1 MKIAIL
7 AQGTR
12 GDVQPMLILAEEL
25 MERGH
30 SVRMTVNVNLARWA
44 ERSGVTVVPMLPDTQ
59 TCITPELSGYL
70 ADGKIVSFAK
80 ALGEIERGVSR
91 EMAQACI
98 DACAG
103 ADFVISTALSM
114 FRGMSITERTGAGH
128 ALALT
133 FPMHPSSS
141 WASFIAPVHDLKLG
155 LLNRASHRLF
165 LDMWWKE
172 LSGPVAELRSTLG
185 LPALRAR
192 PRFEDVRSILL
203 FSQELVPRPR
213 DLAPQHEMVGFCRMT
228 DTLRAKLGLLEAPDG
243 LTDWLDSGPA
253 PVYFGFGSTPVLD
266 PPALLRQVAEVTRQL
281 GVRGLIGAGWTQ
293 FASAGQL
300 PEHLFI
306 APEFDHDRFFPRCR
320 AAVHHGGAGTT
331 ATALYAGLPS
341 VVMSVMGDQPHWGS
355 RLKALGLGSCVPF
368 RKLRAR
374 SLRRALEQVC
384 DPSPRARVA
393 ELAQRLAREDAA
405 ASAAD
410 LIEAW
415 AGLTPLAA
423 SMPTRLPP
431 MAAGLSG

>member
-12 GDVQPMLILAEEL
+12 GDIQPMLILAEEL

-30 SVRMTVNVNLARWA
+30 SVRMTVNVNLVRWA
-44 ERSGVTVVPMLPDTQ
+44 ERSGVTVIPMLPDTQ
-59 TCITPELSGYL
+59 ACITPELSGYL

-91 EMAQACI
+91 EMAQSCI

-103 ADFVISTALSM
+103 ADFVVSTVLSM
-114 FRGMSITERTGAGH
+114 FRGMSITEHSGVGH
-128 ALALT
+128 GLALT
-133 FPMHPSSS
+133 FPTHPSSA
-141 WASFIAPVHDLKLG
+141 WASLLAPTHDLG
-155 LLNRASHRLF
+155 VGVLNRLSHRMF

-172 LSGPVAELRSTLG
+172 LSGPVAELRGMLG

-192 PRFEDVRSILL
+192 PRFEDLQSVLL
-203 FSQELVPRPR
+203 FSPQLVPRPR
-213 DLAPQHEMVGFCRMT
+213 DLGRQHAMVGFCRMP
-228 DTLRAKLGLLEAPDG
+228 DSLRAKLAQLEAPPG
-243 LTDWLDSGPA
+243 LSEWFDNGPA

-266 PPALLRQVAEVTRQL
+266 PAALLHDVAEVTRQL
-281 GVRGLIGAGWTQ
+281 GLRGLVGAGWTQ

-341 VVMSVMGDQPHWGS
+341 LVMSVMGDQPHWGS

-368 RKLRAR
+368 RKLRVR
-374 SLRRALEQVC
+374 SLGRALEQVC
-384 DPSPRARVA
+384 DPSYRARVGA
-393 ELAQRLAREDAA
+393 FAARLSRENAA

-410 LIEAW
+410 VIEAW
-415 AGLTPLAA
+415 AGLQPMAA
-423 SMPTRLPP
+423 SAPSVLPP
-431 MAAGLSG
+431 MAAGLSS

>member
-30 SVRMTVNVNLARWA
+30 SVRMTVNVNLAAWA
-44 ERSGVTVVPMLPDTQ
+44 ERSGVTVIPMLPDTQ

-70 ADGKIVSFAK
+70 ANGKIASFLK

-103 ADFVISTALSM
+103 ADFVVSTVLSM

-128 ALALT
+128 GLALT
-133 FPMHPSSS
+133 FPVHPSAA
-141 WASFIAPVHDLKLG
+141 WASLLAPVHDLGLG
-155 LLNRASHRLF
+155 ALNRLSHRVF
-165 LDMWWKE
+165 LETWWKE
-172 LSGPVAELRSTLG
+172 LKGPVAELRGMLG

-192 PRFEDVRSILL
+192 PRFEDVRSLLL
-203 FSQELVPRPR
+203 FSQELVARPR
-213 DLAPQHEMVGFCRMT
+213 DLGAQHVMVGFCRMS
-228 DTLRAKLGLLEAPDG
+228 DSLRAKLGLLDAPPG
-243 LTDWLDSGPA
+243 LTEWLDSGPA

-266 PPALLRQVAEVTRQL
+266 PAALLDELADVTQQM

-293 FASAGQL
+293 FASDGRRSKQ
-300 PEHLFI
+300 LFI

-331 ATALYAGLPS
+331 ATALCAGLPS
-341 VVMSVMGDQPHWGS
+341 LVMSVMGDQPHWGS
-355 RLKALGLGSCVPF
+355 RLKSLGLGSCVPF
-368 RKLRAR
+368 RKLRAG

-384 DPSPRARVA
+384 DPSRKARAAAFA
-393 ELAQRLAREDAA
+393 ERLAREDAA

-410 LIEAW
+410 TIESW
-415 AGLTPLAA
+415 AGLQPSAA
-423 SMPTRLPP
+423 SVRAEPSPL
-431 MAAGLSG
+431 AAGLSG